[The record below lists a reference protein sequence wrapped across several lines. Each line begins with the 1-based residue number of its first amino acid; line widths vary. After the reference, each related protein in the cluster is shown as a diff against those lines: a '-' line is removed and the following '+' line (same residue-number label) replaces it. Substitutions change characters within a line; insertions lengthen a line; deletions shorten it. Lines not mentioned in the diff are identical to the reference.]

1 MHVCV
6 KPSHLCT
13 ESLLGEPFFLAIL
26 EFNSSSF
33 FIELFCSKHF
43 NEVNNQGSPS
53 GSWLF
58 SIAVKHGT
66 LTHTDL
72 HISVEADGGHKDSVQ
87 VLKGSWAMLFLIDV
101 EGQCA
106 FSQIQQDT
114 HSRALS
120 DASLCPTHT
129 HTHKTSQFC
138 YVYVP

>member
-1 MHVCV
+1 M
-6 KPSHLCT
+6 L
-13 ESLLGEPFFLAIL
+13 FLNLIPL
-26 EFNSSSF
+26 
-33 FIELFCSKHF
+33 
-43 NEVNNQGSPS
+43 
-53 GSWLF
+53 LF
-58 SIAVKHGT
+58 SLSYFAVNT
-66 LTHTDL
+66 LPRSTIKAAHQGAGYFPLLLNMAHTDL
-72 HISVEADGGHKDSVQ
+72 HISVEADGGHKDPVQ

-129 HTHKTSQFC
+129 HTHKASQFC